1 MRIFLAFPFTSYL
14 TQDGDGKYQL
24 YPQLKSLLLRIESAL
39 VQNGHTVFLSHQ
51 REEFGAK
58 LWEGDIC
65 TPFDMLEM
73 RRADCVIALPEKSY
87 GVHIEL
93 GWATAMGKPVFLV
106 LDESQQFTSPLLQ
119 GLSCVGHTQIIPVS
133 QNWLSDVP
141 TQVLLCE
148 KLAGAVVGMLP
159 VVKREACAFLSTSF
173 GFGPVSK
180 AVTIARELKRQA
192 PHLEAHYFGSGV
204 DYDFAK
210 KSSVFDHIFRID
222 VDQHEI
228 LLELIP
234 QLGIYHSVFS
244 VLNFDILSVW
254 PEGHPPLYLVDSL
267 AWMWP
272 APPPGL
278 DKARA
283 YFVQNYLVPQDRIKN
298 WGRKFPLI
306 LVDPIRP
313 ELEQQEVSS
322 STQQLLVNFS
332 GCANP
337 FAPTT
342 LFERYVEV
350 LAQAVL
356 MQAKMFDRVIFCC
369 NEQLSEHLRH
379 ILTDRKAD
387 VAGHLPHNEFLD
399 ILSRSSALLT
409 APGITTTLEANA
421 LGKKIRFLL
430 PQNYSQALMSE
441 WYRTTTGDLSCM
453 ALSQFLPELAVPSGL
468 TEEEGVIRVI
478 RSLEEI
484 LYHREEEVLDMLG
497 DILRDQA
504 SSGPLHIPVTV
515 KKGPTEPGQC
525 TIVKFVLSQA
535 VATL

>member
-1 MRIFLAFPFTSYL
+1 MYIFLAFPFTSYL
-14 TQDGDGKYQL
+14 TQDGDGKYHLQ
-24 YPQLKSLLLRIESAL
+24 PQLRSLLLRIESAL

-51 REEFGAK
+51 REEFGAN
-58 LWEGDIC
+58 LWEGTVC

-73 RRADCVIALPEKSY
+73 RRADCVIALPDKSY

-93 GWATAMGKPVFLV
+93 GWATAMGKPVLLI

-119 GLSCVGHTQIIPVS
+119 GLYCVGHTRIISVS
-133 QNWLSDVP
+133 QNWLSDAA

-148 KLAGAVVGMLP
+148 KLTGAVAGISPIL
-159 VVKREACAFLSTSF
+159 KQEACAFLSTSF

-192 PHLEAHYFGSGV
+192 PHLETHYFGYGV

-210 KSSVFDHIFRID
+210 KSGAFDQIFRVD

-228 LLELIP
+228 LIELVP
-234 QLGIYHSVFS
+234 QLIGYHSIFS
-244 VLNFDILSVW
+244 VLNFDILSLW
-254 PEGHPPLYLVDSL
+254 PEDHPPLYIVDSL

-272 APPPGL
+272 DPPPRL
-278 DKARA
+278 ERARA
-283 YFVQNYLVPQDRIKN
+283 YFVQNYLVEQDRIKS
-298 WGRKFPLI
+298 WGEHFPLI
-306 LVDPIRP
+306 LVDPIHP
-313 ELEQQEVSS
+313 ELEQQEVAS

-337 FAPTT
+337 FAPTS
-342 LFERYVEV
+342 LFKRYVEV

-356 MQAKMFDRVIFCC
+356 AQAELFDKVIFCC
-369 NEQLSEHLRH
+369 NEQLGEYLRR
-379 ILTDRKAD
+379 ILTHSKAI

-399 ILSRSSALLT
+399 TLSRSSALLT
-409 APGITTTLEANA
+409 SPGITTTLEANA
-421 LGKKIRFLL
+421 LGKKVRFLL

-441 WYRTTTGDLSCM
+441 RYITSLGEHSCM
-453 ALSQFLPELAVPSGL
+453 ALSRFAPELAVPAGL
-468 TEEEGVIRVI
+468 PEEEGVMRVI

-484 LYHREEEVLDMLG
+484 LYRREEEVLNVLG

-504 SSGPLHIPVTV
+504 SKGPLDIPMTI
-515 KKGPTEPGQC
+515 KEGHAERGQSA
-525 TIVKFVLSQA
+525 IVRFALSQA
-535 VATL
+535 LATV